1 MHGIEGK
8 EISKRER
15 KALQQEIRLQYQIRP
30 AGVRAH
36 DRELLSRTK
45 STVLNYS
52 IKNQKY
58 WARTLKTS
66 RSFVEDFESS
76 MFTGMCGIMQR
87 WASVPI

>member
-1 MHGIEGK
+1 MPMEK
-8 EISKRER
+8 SKRER
-15 KALQQEIRLQYQIRP
+15 KALRQEIRLQYRMGP
-30 AGVRAH
+30 AGARAH

-58 WARTLKTS
+58 WVRTLKTS
-66 RSFVEDFESS
+66 RSFAKDFESS
-76 MFTGMCGIMQR
+76 MFTEMRGVMQR